1 MARNCEPTADADITG
16 LDHVRDMLGEVGPAY
31 TRGSSQPIGD
41 PVEGWMH
48 VVGCIA
54 INADQT
60 PSPCHIIYVV
70 IYVVQAQGVGIFSG
84 DQVFDLPH
92 GHVLTRAMISASFGC
107 LHIEPRKEADRGLAT
122 SRLTTGVGRRP
133 PRTAR

>member
-1 MARNCEPTADADITG
+1 MARNCDPTADADITG

-60 PSPCHIIYVV
+60 PFYPAAYAESK
-70 IYVVQAQGVGIFSG
+70 S
-84 DQVFDLPH
+84 
-92 GHVLTRAMISASFGC
+92 
-107 LHIEPRKEADRGLAT
+107 
-122 SRLTTGVGRRP
+122 
-133 PRTAR
+133 